1 MKTINELTAARIE
14 NHEAF
19 FARKKALGTA
29 MEKLVD
35 IYNATTRPDATVAAF
50 KVEVGEDTAIE
61 VIASMVNQKAWD
73 GRIDRRVKAWAA
85 EQENAWDE
93 QAANKLGLCTDRI
106 HPAHLNQI
114 ADAMM

>member
-50 KVEVGEDTAIE
+50 KVEVGEDAEAMEDIKRE
-61 VIASMVNQKAWD
+61 CAAYSAKGQYGLIQDIAPERTIWRLKRWQPSPAWFLTSQMTQY
-73 GRIDRRVKAWAA
+73 G
-85 EQENAWDE
+85 
-93 QAANKLGLCTDRI
+93 C
-106 HPAHLNQI
+106 
-114 ADAMM
+114 